1 MLELQ
6 REWFIRQARR
16 DKVPESDAEQRLAQL
31 DQFLK
36 LLDRA
41 WMTAN
46 IDATTLRI
54 SAGIAADAS
63 AGE

>member
-1 MLELQ
+1 MLASQ
-6 REWFIRQARR
+6 KDWFIRQAQR
-16 DKVPESDAEQRLAQL
+16 DKVPEADAMKRLEQL
-31 DQFLK
+31 DQFLA

-46 IDATTLRI
+46 VDATTLRI

-63 AGE
+63 PRD